1 MQSVNMPYV
10 LQTIKCTI
18 INMSICKKCKMLKNM
33 YVYDMLYRKN
43 NKFLQTNFNLVH
55 QHESFLIESEL
66 VLSDLIEGGH
76 PLNLNMGHY

>member
-1 MQSVNMPYV
+1 
-10 LQTIKCTI
+10 
-18 INMSICKKCKMLKNM
+18 M

-43 NKFLQTNFNLVH
+43 NMFLQTSFNLVH
-55 QHESFLIESEL
+55 QYESFLIESEL